1 MEGAN
6 RLRGSGLD
14 SSFGVPTLSFFFVF
28 FGYKKLL
35 VWRYNFYSTKKEN

>member
-14 SSFGVPTLSFFFVF
+14 SSFGVPTLSFYLCGGIIFIQQR
-28 FGYKKLL
+28 KKSKIEIGIL
-35 VWRYNFYSTKKEN
+35 

>member
-14 SSFGVPTLSFFFVF
+14 SSFGVPTLSFYLC
-28 FGYKKLL
+28 GGII
-35 VWRYNFYSTKKEN
+35 FYSTKKEK